1 MRKIFVAVAAIML
14 ALVMSVTAFGCNLIE
29 TDTEKDMNQVVATV
43 QISSDVEPDDIKKQ
57 DIVMAYLNYGYQ
69 LEQQNGY
76 TREMAI
82 NYILD
87 SLIANRVYLQNA
99 IIKFEK
105 GEKPFDGQIVNP
117 AKEKGDLE
125 RYLTEDELI
134 EAEYTAKK
142 DMDDLIANYVETK
155 DGEKV
160 GDTYTAEV
168 RAIPTGATN
177 AEDEELN
184 IKDNK
189 QEMKD
194 FAIDTDSTP
203 ERKKAFNKVVEL
215 LRVNALLGGYG
226 DTLEITDTEY
236 FTETLRGYKE
246 QAIIN
251 KYSKCITDDI
261 HAGFDF
267 AKVEA
272 LFNEKLDAQKKWSDA
287 DYASALSSASATSPI
302 LNAPTATYGF
312 VYNLLLG
319 ASEELTTELKE
330 WKEDN
335 PNATDADVAAERRN
349 IFDKITVKD
358 LRDTWILAGY
368 DFDGEKFTGDYA
380 LLEDSLKF
388 GGTVNHLNAEDKEE
402 DDYKAEYNVKD
413 VDEMSLDEFVTLM
426 ETYVYGGDQT
436 ANKKT
441 YADDSV
447 YRAINSDVSSAD
459 YEKRINELMFAF
471 STDPGSLNTYK
482 GYLISPEPD
491 GANSE
496 TYMQEFAD
504 YGRKV
509 VNGEVGKNGYIM
521 VATDY
526 GYHVMFYSVRYD
538 VGVQYANLKAYLDA
552 ECKDLLAE
560 GQTWEQFFSEMQK
573 DFDEF
578 EETDNYLYTLYN
590 ELVSTKITNATNKDY
605 NAILNEYVY
614 DSETAVVKYESRY
627 EDLLGK

>member
-1 MRKIFVAVAAIML
+1 MRKIFVTVAAIML
-14 ALVMSVTAFGCNLIE
+14 ALVMSVTALGCNLIE

-43 QISSDVEPDDIKKQ
+43 QISSDLESDDILKQ

-76 TREMAI
+76 TREAAI

-99 IIKFEK
+99 IIKFEE
-105 GEKPFDGQIVNP
+105 GEKPFDGQIVDSS
-117 AKEKGDLE
+117 KDKGLLE

-134 EAEYTAKK
+134 EAEYSAKK
-142 DMDDLIANYVETK
+142 DMDDLITNYVES
-155 DGEKV
+155 DGGEKV

-194 FAIDTDSTP
+194 FEIDTDSTP

-215 LRVNALLGGYG
+215 LRVNALLGDYS
-226 DTLEITDTEY
+226 DTLKITDSEY
-236 FTETLRGYKE
+236 FTQTLKGYKE

-251 KYSKCITDDI
+251 KYTKCITDSI
-261 HAGFDF
+261 HSEFDF
-267 AKVEA
+267 ADVEA
-272 LFNEKLDAQKKWSDA
+272 LFNEKLKAQKEWTDS

-302 LNAPTATYGF
+302 LNAPTGTYGF

-319 ASEELTTELKE
+319 ASDELTNELKE
-330 WKEDN
+330 WKEDH
-335 PNATDADVAAERRN
+335 PNATDAEIAAERRN
-349 IFDKITVKD
+349 IFDSITVKD
-358 LRDTWILAGY
+358 LRDSWILAGY
-368 DFDGEKFTGDYA
+368 DFDGTKFTGDYA
-380 LLEDSLKF
+380 MLEDSLEFK
-388 GGTVNHLNAEDKEE
+388 GTVKLLNQDEKEN

-413 VDEMSLDEFVTLM
+413 VDEMTLDEFVTFM

-436 ANKKT
+436 ANEKT

-447 YRAINSDVSSAD
+447 YRAINSNVSSAD
-459 YEKRINELMFAF
+459 YEKRINELLFAF

-491 GANSE
+491 GSNSE

-509 VNGEVGKNGYIM
+509 VNGEVGTNGYVM

-526 GYHVMFYSVRYD
+526 GYHVMFYSVKYQ
-538 VGVQYANLKAYLDA
+538 VGVQYANLVAYLNA
-552 ECKDLLAE
+552 ECKELLAA
-560 GQTWEQFFSEMQK
+560 GQEWQDVLSEMQK
-573 DFDEF
+573 DFAEY
-578 EETDNYLYTLYN
+578 EEKDNYLYALYS

-605 NAILNEYVY
+605 NAIINEYVH
-614 DSETAVVKYESRY
+614 DSDNAVVKYESRY
-627 EDLLGK
+627 ADLLEA

>member
-1 MRKIFVAVAAIML
+1 MRKIFVTVAAIML
-14 ALVMSVTAFGCNLIE
+14 ALVMSVTALGCNLIE

-76 TREMAI
+76 TREAAI

-99 IIKFEK
+99 VIKFEK
-105 GEKPFDGQIVNP
+105 GEKPFDGQIVDSS
-117 AKEKGDLE
+117 KDKGDLE
-125 RYLTEDELI
+125 RYLTEEELI
-134 EAEYTAKK
+134 EAEYNAKK
-142 DMDDLIANYVETK
+142 DMDDLITNYVENEV
-155 DGEKV
+155 GEKV

-184 IKDNK
+184 IKDDK
-189 QEMKD
+189 KEMED
-194 FAIDTDSTP
+194 FTIDTDSTP
-203 ERKKAFNKVVEL
+203 ERKKAFNKVIEL
-215 LRVNALLGGYG
+215 LRVNALLGDYEE
-226 DTLEITDTEY
+226 TVKITDTEY
-236 FTETLRGYKE
+236 FTETLKGYKE
-246 QAIIN
+246 QAIID
-251 KYSKCITDDI
+251 KYGKCITDDI

-272 LFNEKLDAQKKWSDA
+272 LFNEKLDAQKKWTDS

-302 LNAPTATYGF
+302 LSVPTGTYGF

-319 ASEELTTELKE
+319 ASEDLTDELKE
-330 WKEDN
+330 WKTEN
-335 PNATDADVAAERRN
+335 PNATDAEVAAERRN

-413 VDEMSLDEFVTLM
+413 VKEMSLDELVTLM
-426 ETYVYGGDQT
+426 ETYIYGETKTD
-436 ANKKT
+436 ANL
-441 YADDSV
+441 YAADKSV
-447 YRAINSDVSSAD
+447 YKAVSSNVALAD

-482 GYLISPEPD
+482 GYLISPQPD
-491 GANSE
+491 GANPE

-526 GYHVMFYSVRYD
+526 GYHVMFYSVKYE

-552 ECKDLLAE
+552 ECKDLLAA

-578 EETDNYLYTLYN
+578 EETDNYLYALYS
-590 ELVSTKITNATNKDY
+590 ELVSTKITNAANKDY

-614 DSETAVVKYESRY
+614 DSEDAVIKYESRY
-627 EDLLGK
+627 ADLLEA